1 MLRHYIRS
9 KKMKKND
16 IRYELIAKELTSDI
30 TEKESEQ
37 LCKELGADA
46 DLESSFHSLKNFW
59 MHFFPSGTSHNI
71 IEKTEKKLDF
81 TYDKNSR
88 FNKSIIYKIAALFF
102 FLLSIGLGSWF
113 FLQTEDTFEL
123 KEYTCGAGEVKKV
136 VLADGTGVWLNN
148 MSVLVTLE
156 PFEKDFRR
164 VKLIGEAYFDVS
176 HNAEKP
182 FVVETFGLK
191 TEVLGTSFNVNAY
204 PGLKHKEIILYEG
217 SVKISP
223 ENNPKKSLL
232 VKPGEKV
239 RVSDDNSK
247 FYISGIDNSEPA
259 AWREGILEFNN
270 EELFQ
275 IARKLERKF
284 NTRIFIA
291 SQQTGKL
298 RFTAEFEKEPLDKI
312 LKLLKEA
319 KSFNYSFTDEGVI
332 ISSLR

>member
-1 MLRHYIRS
+1 
-9 KKMKKND
+9 MKKTD
-16 IRYELIAKELTSDI
+16 IQYELIAKELTSDI
-30 TEKESEQ
+30 SEAELEQ
-37 LCKELGADA
+37 LNNELGADEN
-46 DLESSFHSLKNFW
+46 LESSFHSLKNFW
-59 MHFFPSGTSHNI
+59 MYFFPVGKSHNI

-81 TYDKNSR
+81 TYKKNSP
-88 FNKSIIYKIAALFF
+88 FNKSLIYKIAAAFF
-102 FLLSIGLGSWF
+102 FLLSMGLGTWF
-113 FLQTEDTFEL
+113 FMQTEDTPIL

-136 VLADGTGVWLNN
+136 VLPDGTGVWLNN

-182 FVVETFGLK
+182 FIVETFGLK
-191 TEVLGTSFNVNAY
+191 TEVLGTSFNVNGY

-223 ENNPKKSLL
+223 ENNPEKSLL

-239 RVSDDNSK
+239 TISDNNSK
-247 FYISGIDNSEPA
+247 FDISGIDNSEPA
-259 AWREGILEFNN
+259 AWREGILEFNS

-291 SQQTGKL
+291 SRETGKL

-332 ISSLR
+332 ISSVK